1 MEWSVLFF
9 LNSILLGVGL
19 AMDAFSVSL
28 ANGLHEPEMKTGRM
42 SMIAGTFGGF
52 QACQNRFLTRAQTEN
67 ASLVFR
73 LKRLHAAARMIWAPQ
88 APRSHTC
95 SA

>member
-1 MEWSVLFF
+1 LRF
-9 LNSILLGVGL
+9 LSQQK
-19 AMDAFSVSL
+19 
-28 ANGLHEPEMKTGRM
+28 PP
-42 SMIAGTFGGF
+42 FGGF

-88 APRSHTC
+88 APGSHTC